1 MGKST
6 ISMAMFNSYV
16 SHNQRVHV
24 GNYHDPW
31 KGHPYRINQLAEKPA
46 FQDIN
51 VSYFGVGMITI
62 PNHSSYAQVLGIVY
76 HIYMDV

>member
-1 MGKST
+1 ML
-6 ISMAMFNSYV
+6 N
-16 SHNQRVHV
+16 NQRVHV

-31 KGHPYRINQLAEKPA
+31 KGHPYRINQLAERPA

-76 HIYMDV
+76 HIYIWMFRLYHTYY